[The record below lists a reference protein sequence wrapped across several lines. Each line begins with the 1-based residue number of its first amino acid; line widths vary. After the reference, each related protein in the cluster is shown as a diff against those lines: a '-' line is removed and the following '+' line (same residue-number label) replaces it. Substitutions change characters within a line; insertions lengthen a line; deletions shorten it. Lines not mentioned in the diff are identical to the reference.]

1 MQYFS
6 MYKDRKIMLGFGLFG
21 LTATVIIAAVLVLT
35 DPAPDNSI
43 LNTRS
48 LAVVLILCPAS
59 LLGVPLGM
67 ACIDCERGSAFF
79 YFTWAVIAV
88 FKTIIY
94 TIIGAA
100 FIHLRPNPQ

>member
-1 MQYFS
+1 

-21 LTATVIIAAVLVLT
+21 LTAAVIIAAVPVLK
-35 DPAPDNSI
+35 DPATDNST
-43 LNTRS
+43 LHTRL

-59 LLGVPLGM
+59 LPGVPLGM
-67 ACIDCERGSAFF
+67 ACIERERGSAFF
-79 YFTWAVIAV
+79 YFRWAVIAV

-100 FIHLRPNPQ
+100 FVQVRPNPQ